1 MKFNFACLLLISS
14 ASALHVDDLN
24 TLNTCGER
32 KQEDF
37 PVSILIGDCLLLLF
51 TPSQRECI
59 DLQFTHSQ
67 ASRAADA

>member
-24 TLNTCGER
+24 SLNTCGER

-37 PVSILIGDCLLLLF
+37 PVSILIGDRLILLF
-51 TPSQRECI
+51 TPSQRECV
-59 DLQFTHSQ
+59 DLQFIQAQ
-67 ASRAADA
+67 ASKAAAA